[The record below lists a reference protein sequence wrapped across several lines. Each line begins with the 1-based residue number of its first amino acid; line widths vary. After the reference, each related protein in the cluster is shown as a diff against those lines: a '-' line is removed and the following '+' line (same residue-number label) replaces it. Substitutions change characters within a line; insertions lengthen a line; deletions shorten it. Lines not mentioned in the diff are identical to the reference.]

1 MIETREFLMRAR
13 LDEATLETWI
23 EAGWIVRRERFEEA
37 DLARA
42 GLVRDLREAMGV
54 NDEGVSVALD
64 LVDRL
69 HATRLVLKRV
79 AAALQGLPE
88 PVRSEALRVLREE

>member
-13 LDEATLETWI
+13 LDESTLEMFV
-23 EAGWIVRRERFEEA
+23 ESGWIVRREGFEEA

-42 GLVRDLREAMGV
+42 RLVRDLREAMGV

-79 AAALQGLPE
+79 ASALQELPE
-88 PVRSEALRVLREE
+88 PVRTEALRVLREE

>member
-1 MIETREFLMRAR
+1 MPVNPNAAIEITAFRWVPEFAQ
-13 LDEATLETWI
+13 
-23 EAGWIVRRERFEEA
+23 
-37 DLARA
+37 

-79 AAALQGLPE
+79 ASALQELPE
-88 PVRSEALRVLREE
+88 PVRTEALRVLREE